1 MLNQLFHP
9 AVAAWFQERFEAPS
23 PAQLEAWPA
32 IQQRQ
37 NVLIAAP
44 TGSGKTLAAF
54 LTAIDSLVRQSLRG
68 GALYKGS
75 GGLPNLTTVL
85 YISPLK
91 ALSNDIQKNLQEPLY
106 GISEKLMQ
114 QGLPAFEIRA
124 AVRTGDTPQSE
135 RTKMRNKPPH
145 ILVTTP
151 ESLFILLTSES
162 GRQMLSAINTVIVD
176 EIHALAGNKRG
187 THLALSLE
195 RLCALTPTPP
205 VRIGLSATQKPLDEI
220 ARFLVGNTNNK
231 NRLGKKKMDDLFI
244 QVATRELN
252 KNTVCPRLDSFSVR
266 GELVEPTTNGTDFA
280 EENKT
285 NKVNEKFD
293 STTVRPESFDL
304 AQESPVEGLSDSKH
318 VLRQL
323 SSVRGEPS
331 RTKDERQ
338 TQHKL
343 PCTIID
349 TGHVRKRDLAIEVP
363 QSPLEAVMSNE
374 IWQEIYD
381 RLENLIN
388 THQTTLIFVNTRRLA
403 ERAAR
408 FLAERVGE
416 ENVTSHHGSL
426 SKEHRLNAEQ
436 RLKAGKL
443 KALVATA
450 SLELGI
456 DIGDIDLVVQI
467 GSPRSIAAF
476 LQRVGRSGHRLGAVP
491 KGRLFPLSR
500 DDLLEC
506 AALLHAIADDEL
518 DHIQVPSGHLDVL
531 AQQIIAEVACED
543 WQEDQLFELITG
555 AYPFRD
561 LTREQ
566 FNDIVTMLVEGFSSR
581 RGRHSRYL
589 HHDAVNKLLKARKG
603 AKLTAVTNGGVI
615 PDMFD
620 YDVVLEPDNQSIGS
634 LNEDFAFESLPGD
647 IFQLGNTS
655 YQIIKVE
662 QGKVRVV
669 DAHGQPPNIPFWFGE
684 APGRS
689 DVLSVYVSQLRENI
703 ELQLKQGKDIE
714 EWLTRALALPPAA
727 AVQLADYLK
736 STHAA
741 LGTLP
746 TQNNIVFERFF
757 DEVGDQHLVVH
768 SPYGSRINR
777 AWGLGLRKSFC
788 RQFNFELQA
797 AALDDSIVLSLG
809 STHSFPLEDVKHFV
823 KANSVRDK
831 VTQAMLQA
839 PMFGTHWR
847 WNATTAL
854 ALKRSNAGKR
864 IPAQFQRMNAED
876 LMALVFPD
884 QLACQDN
891 IVGEREVPNHP
902 LVNQTVEDCLN
913 DVMDIDGLIEVLKK
927 IETGEINIQCADL
940 AGPSPMSHA
949 IINARPYA
957 FLDDAPAEER
967 RTLAITTRRFANP
980 ESAADLATLDP
991 KAIDQVRMEAW
1002 PIARDED
1009 EAHDALMMLGVMTD
1023 AESRGNNPAKCF
1035 YAEFLQ
1041 NLAHQKRVTKLTIAT
1056 QTLWVC
1062 AERLAQVQAV
1072 FNDCQLN
1079 PNIDAVGYLAQKQWD
1094 KQTALTELLR
1104 ARLECVGPV
1113 TEQQLQ
1119 NVFECSHSELK
1130 QALTALEVDG
1140 FAMQGNF
1147 SGQRKVDSAQ
1157 LKESETQDTRHSRA
1171 GGNLFMEVHE
1181 SQSSIEWCERGLLA
1195 RINRYTIKSLRD
1207 EIKPVSAAD
1216 YMQFLFLW
1224 HGMGDIKADGDDAL
1238 LETIN
1243 RLEGFPVP
1251 AAAWEKDILPV
1262 RLKNYFPSALD
1273 RLCSQGRIT
1282 WKRHVKNTNN
1292 NEEKSNKAGLLR
1304 NTPVVLIN
1312 RLHSIYWRQSS
1323 SADDNIKLS
1332 SGAQKVFDAL
1342 KQQGASFFNDIVY
1355 AAGMLQVS
1363 VEEALAELAAHGL
1376 ITSDNFSGLRAL
1388 ITPSNKRPNF
1398 VGSQSSSKQRRHR
1411 SVTLPGG
1418 IDDAGRWALIP
1429 SINMIQPE
1437 NAPTG
1442 WLSTDEDTLN
1452 HIAFV
1457 LLKRYGVVFRKVLE
1471 RESKLPPWRE
1481 LLYAYRRMEA
1491 RGEIRGGRFVDGFGG
1506 EQFALPEAVGLL
1518 RKQRGS
1524 PDKGGNEENSELT
1537 QQVVISAC
1545 DPLNLIG
1552 IVLPGERV
1560 PAQSG
1565 NRIIFRG
1572 GKVIAVQVGK
1582 DVKFLV
1588 NVEEGEKWGIQNQLI
1603 KQSNPAGYFGAR

>member
-1 MLNQLFHP
+1 MHNTLFHP
-9 AVAAWFQERFEAPS
+9 AVAAWFNERFNAPS

-37 NVLIAAP
+37 HVLIAAP

-54 LTAIDSLVRQSLRG
+54 LTAIDALVRQSLH
-68 GALYKGS
+68 

-91 ALSNDIQKNLQEPLY
+91 ALSNDIQKNLQEPLQ
-106 GISEKLMQ
+106 GIGEKLMQ
-114 QGLPAFEIRA
+114 QGLPASEIRA
-124 AVRTGDTPQSE
+124 AVRTGDTPQTE

-162 GRQMLSAINTVIVD
+162 GRRMLSSINTVIVD
-176 EIHALAGNKRG
+176 EIHALANNKRG
-187 THLALSLE
+187 THLSLSLE
-195 RLCALTPTPP
+195 RLTALTPKAP

-220 ARFLVGNTNNK
+220 ARFLIGNSLVGNSLESNK
-231 NRLGKKKMDDLFI
+231 RRIKKQSTHDM
-244 QVATRELN
+244 
-252 KNTVCPRLDSFSVR
+252 
-266 GELVEPTTNGTDFA
+266 
-280 EENKT
+280 
-285 NKVNEKFD
+285 FD
-293 STTVRPESFDL
+293 SLHE
-304 AQESPVEGLSDSKH
+304 AN
-318 VLRQL
+318 
-323 SSVRGEPS
+323 SVGNNS
-331 RTKDERQ
+331 V
-338 TQHKL
+338 
-343 PCTIID
+343 CSIID
-349 TGHVRKRDLAIEVP
+349 TGHVRQRDLAIEVP
-363 QSPLEAVMSNE
+363 KSPLEAVMSNE

-381 RLENLIN
+381 RLETLIDG
-388 THQTTLIFVNTRRLA
+388 HQTTLIFVNTRRLA

-408 FLAERVGE
+408 FLAERIGE

-436 RLKAGKL
+436 RLKGGTL

-476 LQRVGRSGHRLGAVP
+476 LQRVGRSGHRLGAIP

-518 DHIQVPSGHLDVL
+518 DQIAVPKGHLDVL
-531 AQQIIAEVACED
+531 AQQIIAEVSCQD
-543 WQEDQLFELITG
+543 WQEDELFELIQG

-566 FNDIVTMLVEGFSSR
+566 YNDIVMMLVEGFSSR
-581 RGRHSRYL
+581 RGRQSRYL
-589 HHDAVNKLLKARKG
+589 HHDAVNKVLKARAG

-620 YDVVLEPDNQSIGS
+620 YDVVLEPDNHIIGS
-634 LNEDFAFESLPGD
+634 LNEDFAFESLSGD

-689 DVLSVYVSQLRENI
+689 DVLSLYVSQLRENI
-703 ELQLKQGKDIE
+703 DLLLQQEKDIE
-714 EWLTRALALPPAA
+714 SWLTSAIGLPPAA
-727 AVQLADYLK
+727 AMQLADYLK
-736 STHAA
+736 ATHAA
-741 LGTLP
+741 LGCLP

-809 STHSFPLEDVKHFV
+809 STHSFPLEDVKHFLHS
-823 KANSVRDK
+823 NSARDK
-831 VTQAMLQA
+831 VIQAMLPA
-839 PMFGTHWR
+839 PMFMTHWR

-854 ALKRSNAGKR
+854 ALRRNNSGKR

-876 LMALVFPD
+876 LMAVVFPD

-891 IVGEREVPNHP
+891 LVGEREVPDHP
-902 LVNQTVEDCLN
+902 LVNQTVQDCLN
-913 DVMDIDGLIEVLKK
+913 NVMDIDGLLDILKK
-927 IETGEINIQCADL
+927 IEAGAINVRCADL
-940 AGPSPMSHA
+940 AGPSPLSHE

-967 RTLAITTRRFANP
+967 RTLAIVARRFADPAN
-980 ESAADLATLDP
+980 AADLATLDP

-1002 PIARDED
+1002 PAARLSIEGTDEC
-1009 EAHDALMMLGVMTD
+1009 HDALMLLGGMTD
-1023 AESRGNNPAKCF
+1023 DESRGKNPLGCYYTPHF
-1035 YAEFLQ
+1035 DE
-1041 NLAHQKRVTKLTIAT
+1041 LARQKRITRLNTGT
-1056 QTLWVC
+1056 QTLWIC
-1062 AERLAQVQAV
+1062 AERLAQWRAL
-1072 FNDCQLN
+1072 FADADIS
-1079 PNIDAVGYLAQKQWD
+1079 PNINAVGYLANREWTREQ
-1094 KQTALTELLR
+1094 ALTELLR

-1113 TEQQLQ
+1113 SEANLQ
-1119 NVFECSHSELK
+1119 TIFQCSNSELT
-1130 QALTALEVDG
+1130 QALAALEVEG
-1140 FAMQGNF
+1140 FAMQGCY
-1147 SGQRKVDSAQ
+1147 SGQCAVGSAQ
-1157 LKESETQDTRHSRA
+1157 IITPEQVQDK
-1171 GGNLFMEVHE
+1171 
-1181 SQSSIEWCERGLLA
+1181 EWCERGLLA

-1207 EIKPVSAAD
+1207 EIKPVSASE

-1224 HGMGDIKADGDDAL
+1224 HGMGDNRAEGDDAL
-1238 LETIN
+1238 FDIIN
-1243 RLEGFPVP
+1243 RLEGFPIS
-1251 AAAWEKDILPV
+1251 AAAWESDILPA
-1262 RLKNYFPSALD
+1262 RLKTYFPSALD
-1273 RLCSQGRIT
+1273 RLCGNGRIT
-1282 WKRHVKNTNN
+1282 WKRYVKNTGSD
-1292 NEEKSNKAGLLR
+1292 EKPNKAGLLR
-1304 NTPVVLIN
+1304 NTPVVLLN
-1312 RLHSIYWRQSS
+1312 RQHAIYWRQSN
-1323 SADDNIKLS
+1323 ADDLQHLQLS
-1332 SGAQKVFDAL
+1332 SGAQKVFEIL

-1355 AAGMLQVS
+1355 AAGLLQVA
-1363 VEEALAELAAHGL
+1363 VEEALAELAANGL
-1376 ITSDNFSGLRAL
+1376 VTSDNFSGLRAL
-1388 ITPSNKRPNF
+1388 ITPSNKRPGF
-1398 VGSQSSSKQRRHR
+1398 AGKQTRRR
-1411 SVTLPGG
+1411 SISAPGG
-1418 IDDAGRWALIP
+1418 IDSAGRWAIIP
-1429 SINMIQPE
+1429 NGNAMQPE
-1437 NAPTG
+1437 NQPMG
-1442 WLSTDEDTLN
+1442 WLTTDEETLN

-1471 RESKLPPWRE
+1471 RESKLPLWRE

-1518 RKQRGS
+1518 RKQKNNL
-1524 PDKGGNEENSELT
+1524 DEKLN
-1537 QQVVISAC
+1537 VVVSAC
-1545 DPLNLIG
+1545 DPLNLVG
-1552 IVLPGERV
+1552 IVVPGNRV
-1560 PAQSG
+1560 AAQNN
-1565 NRIIFRG
+1565 NRIIFKG
-1572 GKVIAVQVGK
+1572 GKPVAVQNGK
-1582 DVKFLV
+1582 DVQFL
-1588 NVEEGEKWGIQNQLI
+1588 EKVDEKSQWEIHTTLVR
-1603 KQSNPAGYFGAR
+1603 KRNPAGYMG